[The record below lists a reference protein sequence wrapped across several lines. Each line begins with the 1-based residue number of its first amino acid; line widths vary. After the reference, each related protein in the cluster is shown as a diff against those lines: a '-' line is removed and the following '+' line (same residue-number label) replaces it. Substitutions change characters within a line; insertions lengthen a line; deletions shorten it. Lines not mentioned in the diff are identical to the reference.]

1 MSWTCRRRPRRAL
14 ATSRRSSLPYGL
26 RRCALVTWPREPGA
40 LSTTCCASPPS
51 AGKQQAACPL
61 PPRLCAHAFN
71 PACSLS
77 SHCNLRLASDDALS
91 LLGPALIALARFSW
105 DQVRP
110 PSSPRFRTCWLRS
123 RTCMRRHL
131 LAWFVLL
138 VTCASEPGGGL
149 PCRWNVD
156 QQAATVSL
164 RGGCAGACSGTVLA
178 RPSLCEQLVWS
189 SVVEG
194 AVPTL
199 RRSGCAVRF
208 IARKS
213 ANVDGPRANRVRP
226 ID

>member
-1 MSWTCRRRPRRAL
+1 MSRGHSHNLLRVVSI
-14 ATSRRSSLPYGL
+14 SREAAGSL
-26 RRCALVTWPREPGA
+26 
-40 LSTTCCASPPS
+40 
-51 AGKQQAACPL
+51 PL

-91 LLGPALIALARFSW
+91 LLGPALIALACFSW

-110 PSSPRFRTCWLRS
+110 PSSPRLRTCWLRS

-194 AVPTL
+194 SVPTL

-213 ANVDGPRANRVRP
+213 ANVDRPRANRVRP

>member
-1 MSWTCRRRPRRAL
+1 MH
-14 ATSRRSSLPYGL
+14 SSLRAVSHPT
-26 RRCALVTWPREPGA
+26 AT
-40 LSTTCCASPPS
+40 CAS
-51 AGKQQAACPL
+51 Q
-61 PPRLCAHAFN
+61 
-71 PACSLS
+71 
-77 SHCNLRLASDDALS
+77 SDDALS
-91 LLGPALIALARFSW
+91 LLGPALIALACFSW

-110 PSSPRFRTCWLRS
+110 PSSPRLRTCWLRS

-194 AVPTL
+194 SVPTL

-213 ANVDGPRANRVRP
+213 ANVDRPRANRVRP

>member
-1 MSWTCRRRPRRAL
+1 MSRGHSHNLLRVVAI
-14 ATSRRSSLPYGL
+14 SREAAGSL
-26 RRCALVTWPREPGA
+26 
-40 LSTTCCASPPS
+40 
-51 AGKQQAACPL
+51 PL

-77 SHCNLRLASDDALS
+77 SHCNLRLASDDGSS
-91 LLGPALIALARFSW
+91 LLGPALIALACFSW

-110 PSSPRFRTCWLRS
+110 PSSPRLGTCWLRS

-149 PCRWNVD
+149 PRRWNVD

-178 RPSLCEQLVWS
+178 RRGLCDQLVWP
-189 SVVEG
+189 SVVEE
-194 AVPTL
+194 AVPPL
-199 RRSGCAVRF
+199 RHSGCAVRF
-208 IARKS
+208 IAQKS
-213 ANVDGPRANRVRP
+213 ANVDRLRANRVRP
-226 ID
+226 IN

>member
-26 RRCALVTWPREPGA
+26 RRCALVSWPREPGT
-40 LSTTCCASPPS
+40 LSQLAARRRHQQGSSRQPAPCLLGSARMHSILRAVSHPTATCAS
-51 AGKQQAACPL
+51 Q
-61 PPRLCAHAFN
+61 
-71 PACSLS
+71 
-77 SHCNLRLASDDALS
+77 SDDALS
-91 LLGPALIALARFSW
+91 LLGPALIALACFSW

-110 PSSPRFRTCWLRS
+110 PSSPRLRTCWLRS

-131 LAWFVLL
+131 LAWFVVL

-194 AVPTL
+194 SVPTL

-213 ANVDGPRANRVRP
+213 ANVDRPRANRVRP

>member
-1 MSWTCRRRPRRAL
+1 MSWTCHRRPRRAL

-26 RRCALVTWPREPGA
+26 RRCALVSRGHSHNLLRVVAISREA
-40 LSTTCCASPPS
+40 
-51 AGKQQAACPL
+51 AGSLPL

-91 LLGPALIALARFSW
+91 LLGPALIALACFSW

-110 PSSPRFRTCWLRS
+110 PSSPRLRTCWLRS

-178 RPSLCEQLVWS
+178 RPPAFVSSSCSRRVGTDPSPFGLCGEVHS
-189 SVVEG
+189 
-194 AVPTL
+194 PKK
-199 RRSGCAVRF
+199 C
-208 IARKS
+208 
-213 ANVDGPRANRVRP
+213 
-226 ID
+226 